1 MARFLHVTP
10 REEQWPQRHEC
21 DMNRLWRI
29 FLLSRDTACHNW
41 QGEPGPID
49 CVSTLRLSE
58 FLMARLAWWVVG
70 SQLITTTH
78 TNVWSVAAVRHAN
91 TTENKSRLDCSCGRA
106 LHAHVSALATYDVSA
121 LATYDCGRSG
131 RDAAVSR
138 STAICS
144 KCSAAESSAFSSLGQ
159 TDPERSASSLGQG
172 DPERSASSSLGQ
184 GDPERSA
191 SRSLGQGDPERS
203 ASRSLD

>member
-1 MARFLHVTP
+1 
-10 REEQWPQRHEC
+10 
-21 DMNRLWRI
+21 
-29 FLLSRDTACHNW
+29 
-41 QGEPGPID
+41 
-49 CVSTLRLSE
+49 
-58 FLMARLAWWVVG
+58 MARLAWWVVG

-78 TNVWSVAAVRHAN
+78 TNVCSVATVRHAN

-106 LHAHVSALATYDVSA
+106 LHAHVSALATYD
-121 LATYDCGRSG
+121 CGRSG
-131 RDAAVSR
+131 RDAAVSP

-159 TDPERSASSLGQG
+159 SDPESTANSLGQGDPERSANSLGQGDPERSASSSLGQG

-191 SRSLGQGDPERS
+191 SRSLD
-203 ASRSLD
+203 